1 MGYKSGT
8 RFITIAQMRVTF
20 FEYPPM
26 LYEDLRDLKKDPK
39 KMDVI
44 WGDDVKQFSDQA
56 NGSAWNAP
64 DAQRAAVLF
73 DQIAKNKSLALRLET
88 VSTVDR
94 LREAARNKT
103 VLSFVELA
111 VLEASQAYIDGD
123 YGLLTSPYKDARS
136 LDMVRLNKCRVVN
149 AIPSKTSPLEVHF
162 KADSAE
168 PRRHGGGSICPSW
181 ACGSNHNET
190 LVLDTAMEWKL

>member
-1 MGYKSGT
+1 
-8 RFITIAQMRVTF
+8 
-20 FEYPPM
+20 M

-111 VLEASQAYIDGD
+111 VLEASQGCKKPR
-123 YGLLTSPYKDARS
+123 YG
-136 LDMVRLNKCRVVN
+136 
-149 AIPSKTSPLEVHF
+149 
-162 KADSAE
+162 
-168 PRRHGGGSICPSW
+168 
-181 ACGSNHNET
+181 
-190 LVLDTAMEWKL
+190 TAQ